1 MARVQRRVLDETK
14 QEAGVR
20 RTGMRGVVLL
30 AVTMAMLGMAS
41 VADAAVVGS
50 RPIST
55 WQANGTVRVEVIRGN
70 IVYLGGNF
78 TAMIPAGSTGT
89 GSVTRNGAAAVNL
102 DTGALLNWN
111 PNVTGGAVYAID
123 TSGSN
128 VYIGGAFS
136 TVGGATHRRLVE
148 VNNSTGAVVTAF
160 HRPAPNAAVRGLKV
174 SGSNL
179 YVGGSFTTMGGA
191 SHPYAVRLNATT
203 GALDTAWAPAV
214 DNEVRAFAVDS
225 GNTRVVLGGFFRNLN
240 GQSFIGVGAVNTTTG
255 ATVPWAW
262 HTSDLQTFRPFQIL
276 RFTQDGNTLFGA
288 GTGNGGSMISWNI
301 STGALNYI
309 AGVNGNVVDMAVLDG
324 ILYFGGHFSGYCG
337 LIPGNNFCTV
347 QANRDK
353 LVALDEA
360 TGALQTWHPSAN
372 TTLGVEAL
380 AAGDGSVTVGG
391 EFTRIGGV
399 ATLHH
404 AQFRE

>member
-1 MARVQRRVLDETK
+1 
-14 QEAGVR
+14 VR
-20 RTGMRGVVLL
+20 RTGTRGVVLL

-160 HRPAPNAAVRGLKV
+160 HRPGPNAAVRGLKV

-309 AGVNGNVVDMAVLDG
+309 AGVNGNVVDMGVLDG

-337 LIPGNNFCTV
+337 LIPGNNGCTV

-372 TTLGVEAL
+372 TALGVEAL

>member
-1 MARVQRRVLDETK
+1 M
-14 QEAGVR
+14 R
-20 RTGMRGVVLL
+20 RTGIRGVVLL
-30 AVTMAMLGMAS
+30 AVGVATLAMAS
-41 VADAAVVGS
+41 VADAAIVGS
-50 RPIST
+50 RPIQT

-70 IVYLGGNF
+70 IVYLGGSF
-78 TAMIPAGSTGT
+78 TAMLPAGSTGA
-89 GSVTRNGAAAVNL
+89 GAVTRNGVAAVNL

-111 PNVTGGAVYAID
+111 PNVTGGSVYAID

-128 VYIGGAFS
+128 VYIGGGFS
-136 TVGGATHRRLVE
+136 TVGGATHRRVVE

-160 HRPAPNAAVRGLKV
+160 HPPNPNKAVRGLKV

-179 YVGGSFTTMGGA
+179 YIGGSFTAMGGV
-191 SHPYAVRLNATT
+191 SHPYAVRVDATT
-203 GALDTAWAPAV
+203 GALDTTWAPVV

-225 GNTRVVLGGFFRNLN
+225 GNTRVVLGGFFRTLN
-240 GQSFIGVGAVNTTTG
+240 GASFIGVGAVNTTTG

-262 HTSDLQTFRPFQIL
+262 HTADLQTFRPFQIL
-276 RFTQDGNTLFGA
+276 RFTQDGDTLFGA
-288 GTGNGGSMISWNI
+288 ATGNGGSMISWNI
-301 STGALNYI
+301 GDGTLNYI
-309 AGVNGNVVDMAVLDG
+309 AGTNGNVVDMAVLDG

-347 QANRDK
+347 QASRDK

-360 TGALQTWHPSAN
+360 TGALQSWHPSAN

-391 EFTRIGGV
+391 EFTKIGGV
-399 ATLHH
+399 AVQHH
-404 AQFRE
+404 AQFIE

>member
-1 MARVQRRVLDETK
+1 M
-14 QEAGVR
+14 R
-20 RTGMRGVVLL
+20 RTGIRGVVLL
-30 AVTMAMLGMAS
+30 AVGVATLAMAS
-41 VADAAVVGS
+41 VADAAIVGS
-50 RPIST
+50 RPIQT

-70 IVYLGGNF
+70 IVYLGGSF
-78 TAMIPAGSTGT
+78 TAMLPAGSTGA
-89 GSVTRNGAAAVNL
+89 GAVTRNGVAAVNL

-111 PNVTGGAVYAID
+111 PNVTGGSVYAID

-128 VYIGGAFS
+128 VYIGGGFS
-136 TVGGATHRRLVE
+136 TVGGATHRRVVE

-160 HRPAPNAAVRGLKV
+160 HPPNPNKAVRGLKV

-179 YVGGSFTTMGGA
+179 YIGGSFTAMGGV
-191 SHPYAVRLNATT
+191 SHPYAVRVDATT
-203 GALDTAWAPAV
+203 GALDTTWAPVV

-225 GNTRVVLGGFFRNLN
+225 GNTRVVLGGFFRTLN
-240 GQSFIGVGAVNTTTG
+240 GASFIGVGAVNTTTG

-262 HTSDLQTFRPFQIL
+262 HTADLQTFRPFQIL

-288 GTGNGGSMISWNI
+288 ATGNGGSMISWNI
-301 STGALNYI
+301 GDGTLNYI
-309 AGVNGNVVDMAVLDG
+309 AGTNGNVVDMAVLDG

-347 QANRDK
+347 QAARDK

-399 ATLHH
+399 AVQHH
-404 AQFRE
+404 AQFIE